1 MNNYTQNIKNL
12 NVSKRC
18 IVLTFLFCLII
29 SVGTYSE
36 AVAQQQEQHSTSLS
50 IGASVSYA
58 PILSYGID
66 ENRGSLISLFGDLR
80 RGQIIGQLK
89 FSYALSETIGDLNF
103 DSGYGFFGS
112 LGYILPI
119 NEHVEIPFMLTGG
132 ASYIT
137 YSGIGSNSFY
147 DVSTQIGV
155 TISPFYKLNDQFSI
169 YSSFRYLKG
178 MDTDN
183 REDAIDLMDLSL
195 GLRVTL
201 F

>member
-1 MNNYTQNIKNL
+1 MKNFTQNIINL
-12 NVSKRC
+12 DVSKRC
-18 IVLTFLFCLII
+18 IALTFIFCLII

-36 AVAQQQEQHSTSLS
+36 AMAQQQRSTSIS
-50 IGASVSYA
+50 IGASISYA
-58 PILSYGID
+58 PILTYGID
-66 ENRGSLISLFGDLR
+66 EDTGSLINLFGDLR
-80 RGQIIGQLK
+80 FGQIIGQLQ

-112 LGYILPI
+112 LGYIVSI

-169 YSSFRYLKG
+169 YSAFRYLKG